1 MVRKFAWDPAQWR
14 FRAEEARTV
23 ADQMTHEE
31 ARTVMRPGS
40 MTTEINAT
48 DRRALG
54 KHVVAIERAAPL
66 GLDLRLTE
74 AAYVS
79 PIGSDRARV

>member
-31 ARTVMRPGS
+31 ARTVMRR
-40 MTTEINAT
+40 IANDY
-48 DRRALG
+48 DRLAKVAEEQLADQRHRKKDALG
-54 KHVVAIERAAPL
+54 NAIL
-66 GLDLRLTE
+66 
-74 AAYVS
+74 S
-79 PIGSDRARV
+79 